1 MNLRPLTLLGIV
13 ISMVTGIALGAN
25 GFRTWLEPESN
36 SAHARAFEEVLSHV
50 HANYVSE
57 VDKQALVNS
66 ALNGMLKHL
75 DDHSLF
81 LDSRNYRDLQAE
93 TTGHFGGIG
102 IEVGIEDDR
111 FTVIAAIDETPAA
124 RAGLTA
130 GDRIVAIDRQPL
142 DDQKLIDVVQQLRGA
157 PGTPVDLRIERD
169 GVIRDVPL
177 ERAVIAVA
185 SVRSSLLEPGY
196 GYVRISVFQL
206 GTGSSFEAAVG
217 ELRSSSGGR
226 LNGLVL
232 DLRDNPGGV
241 LQASVAVADALL
253 DGGLIVYTDGRL
265 ASSKLRFRAANG
277 DILDAAPL
285 VVLINE
291 GSASAAEIVA
301 GALQDH
307 GRATVIG
314 SRSYGKGSVQ
324 SVVPV
329 SGDQA
334 IKLTTAYYYTPNGRS
349 IHDAGIVPDLP
360 LARLD
365 ESRESF
371 ETRLLADAVAVLKR
385 RAADELHARVR

>member
-1 MNLRPLTLLGIV
+1 MNLRPLTLFGIV
-13 ISMVTGIALGAN
+13 VSMVTGIALGLT
-25 GFRTWLEPESN
+25 GFRAWLEPDST
-36 SAHARAFEEVLSHV
+36 SQHARAFEEVLSHV

-57 VDKQALVNS
+57 VDKQTLVNS
-66 ALNGMLKHL
+66 ALHGMLKQL

-81 LDSRNYRDLQAE
+81 LDTRDYRDLQAE

-111 FTVIAAIDETPAA
+111 FTVISAIDGTPAA
-124 RAGLTA
+124 RAGLAA
-130 GDRIVAIDRQPL
+130 GDQIVAIDEAPL
-142 DDQKLIDVVQQLRGA
+142 QGEKLIDVVHRLRGA
-157 PGTPVDLRIERD
+157 PGTHIDLRIQRD
-169 GVIRDVPL
+169 GVIREVEL
-177 ERAVIAVA
+177 TRAVIAVA
-185 SVRSSLLEPGY
+185 SVRSWLLEPGY
-196 GYVRISVFQL
+196 GYVRISAFQL
-206 GTGSSFEAAVG
+206 STGPAFEAAVG
-217 ELRSSSGGR
+217 ELRAGSGGR
-226 LNGLVL
+226 LDGLVL

-265 ASSKLRFRAANG
+265 PSSKLRYRASGG

-307 GRATVIG
+307 GRATVMG

-329 SGDQA
+329 SGNQA
-334 IKLTTAYYYTPNGRS
+334 IKLTTAYYYTPSGRS
-349 IHDAGIVPDLP
+349 IHEAGIVPDLP
-360 LARLD
+360 LQRLD
-365 ESRESF
+365 ETRESF
-371 ETRLLADAVAVLKR
+371 DARLLADAVALLKQR
-385 RAADELHARVR
+385 SAEPLHARVL